1 MIACEILE
9 LCEVSR
15 VSCRCAAALFRFLRL
30 SYLVSYVCLGNSCT
44 WNSICPLGVNLCQTR
59 GIRSTKS
66 KSKSKTSLDLDII
79 KLCDMSVLWLTT
91 YPLLF
96 CIFQLTAHF
105 FIFFI
110 FTSTKSGENIDSSPV
125 RLAPAAIPF
134 PLPPEIDLHIE
145 YDDGIIETRRVTR
158 VKWILQT

>member
-1 MIACEILE
+1 MLQISYETHVKYSSSVRFPGYPVVVL
-9 LCEVSR
+9 L
-15 VSCRCAAALFRFLRL
+15 LYFRFLRL

-59 GIRSTKS
+59 GIRSS

-96 CIFQLTAHF
+96 YIFQLAAHF
-105 FIFFI
+105 FSVFFSFFFVVI
-110 FTSTKSGENIDSSPV
+110 FTSTKSGENIDSSPA
-125 RLAPAAIPF
+125 RLAPAASTY
-134 PLPPEIDLHIE
+134 LPPPPPL
-145 YDDGIIETRRVTR
+145 R
-158 VKWILQT
+158 